1 MNSDWFWTI
10 FWSVVPVSELRG
22 AIPFA
27 LSKDLN
33 PLLVYIV
40 AVGSNAMAFPIVYL
54 FLGRIHPL
62 FIKREWYRSLF
73 DKFVVRTRRKLEKQ
87 IEKYGFWGLLIFV
100 MIPLPVTG
108 AYTGSLAA
116 WIFDIDKKK
125 SFLAV
130 VLGVMISG
138 LIVTTVFLSG
148 VKVFDLFMKTV

>member
-1 MNSDWFWTI
+1 MNSDWIWTV

-33 PLLVYIV
+33 PFLVYAV
-40 AVGSNAMAFPIVYL
+40 AVGSNALAFPIVYL
-54 FLGRIHPL
+54 FLGTLHPL
-62 FIKREWYRSLF
+62 FIKWQWYQSLF
-73 DKFVVRTRRKLEKQ
+73 DKFVVRTRKKLEKQ
-87 IEKYGFWGLLIFV
+87 IDKYGFWGLLIFV

-148 VKVFDLFMKTV
+148 AKVFDLFMKTV

>member
-1 MNSDWFWTI
+1 
-10 FWSVVPVSELRG
+10 
-22 AIPFA
+22 
-27 LSKDLN
+27 
-33 PLLVYIV
+33 
-40 AVGSNAMAFPIVYL
+40 
-54 FLGRIHPL
+54 
-62 FIKREWYRSLF
+62 
-73 DKFVVRTRRKLEKQ
+73 
-87 IEKYGFWGLLIFV
+87 